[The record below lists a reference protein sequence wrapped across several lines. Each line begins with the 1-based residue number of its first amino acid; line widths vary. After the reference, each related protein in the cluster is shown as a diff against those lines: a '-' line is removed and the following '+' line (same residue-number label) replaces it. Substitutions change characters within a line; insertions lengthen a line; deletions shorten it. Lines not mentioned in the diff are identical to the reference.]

1 MRVRCRGDVD
11 LAASRESKQRALS
24 AAEAELAG
32 AVESILV
39 RTDGGVKIMADSVA
53 EHAYRCVLRYC
64 PIVERYC
71 SDGGADTLEPCDT
84 QGVRPELSSS
94 PALGHFGLLWLAL
107 ATYHAGGEPER
118 VLARYV
124 APGPPV
130 PLRGGRTLSSAGVGR
145 VSVVGSLE

>member
-1 MRVRCRGDVD
+1 MRMRCRGDAD
-11 LAASRESKQRALS
+11 LAASRKSKQRAFS

-32 AVESILV
+32 AIESILL
-39 RTDGGVKIMADSVA
+39 RADGRVEIMANSVT
-53 EHAYRCVLRYC
+53 EHAHRCVLRYC
-64 PIVERYC
+64 SLVERRR
-71 SDGGADTLEPCDT
+71 SNGGADTLEPCNT

-94 PALGHFGLLWLAL
+94 PALGHFGLQWLAL
-107 ATYHAGGEPER
+107 TTYHAGGEPER

-130 PLRGGRTLSSAGVGR
+130 PLRGGRTLTSAGVGR